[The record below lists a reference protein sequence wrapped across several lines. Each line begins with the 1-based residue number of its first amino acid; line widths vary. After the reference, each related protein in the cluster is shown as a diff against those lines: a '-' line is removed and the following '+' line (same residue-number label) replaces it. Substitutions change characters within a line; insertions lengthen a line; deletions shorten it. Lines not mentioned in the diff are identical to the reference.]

1 MFNSDPDVRAIR
13 QAVHESI
20 VAVKKQINLL
30 GQRLLYSQRRVHDL
44 QTKQQKGPIYKESNP
59 ERGGGTGPDPAA

>member
-30 GQRLLYSQRRVHDL
+30 GQRLLYSQRRVYEL
-44 QTKQQKGPIYKESNP
+44 QTKQQKRRNYKES
-59 ERGGGTGPDPAA
+59 